1 MSDAF
6 ELQRVLSV
14 PPATKKDAGF
24 CLTAGAVYG
33 ERVLCGCDDGAL
45 RIYGAEGVGD
55 DSGREL
61 RLLELARALAGKP
74 RLLLLDEPLAG
85 LGSTETQEMIAL
97 IRSLPSRGVTVVII
111 EHTMHAMVSTV
122 DRFVVLDHGALL
134 TSGSPMEVTRDPR
147 VIEAYLGRK
156 WAGINAAA

>member
-1 MSDAF
+1 MVRAADRSTGAFVAHADDAQAWAAARAM
-6 ELQRVLSV
+6 LDVVGLSGRADVL
-14 PPATKKDAGF
+14 
-24 CLTAGAVYG
+24 AGA
-33 ERVLCGCDDGAL
+33 LT
-45 RIYGAEGVGD
+45 
-55 DSGREL
+55 SREL
-61 RLLELARALAGKP
+61 RLLELARALAGNP

-85 LGSTETQEMIAL
+85 LGSTETQEMIGL
-97 IRSLPSRGVTVVII
+97 IRALPSRGVTVVII

-134 TSGSPMEVTRDPR
+134 TSGSPTEVTRDPR